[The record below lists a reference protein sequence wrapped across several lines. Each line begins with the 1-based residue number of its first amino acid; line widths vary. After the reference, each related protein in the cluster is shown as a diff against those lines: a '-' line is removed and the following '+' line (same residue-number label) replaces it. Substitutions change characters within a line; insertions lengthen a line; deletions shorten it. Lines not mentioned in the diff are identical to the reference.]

1 MIGAFPAILKI
12 FCSSD
17 IPWLTS
23 ALTESEVPTL
33 EIELITSRLN
43 DANTLTQRVAAVGG
57 MTFSVLRKVGVF
69 ENEQYVD
76 SFKSEGLPYA

>member
-1 MIGAFPAILKI
+1 
-12 FCSSD
+12 
-17 IPWLTS
+17 
-23 ALTESEVPTL
+23 
-33 EIELITSRLN
+33 
-43 DANTLTQRVAAVGG
+43 VAAVGG